1 MKIKSKENIGRTL
14 LRGKIG
20 GMCSALALLI
30 APHALAAV
38 ITIEASTD
46 GYIRGSG
53 TTSAGSF
60 AISSMLLGATSTESM
75 NSLMRFDL
83 SSLPAGA
90 VIDSVSLSLITIV
103 QDTLSVN
110 QSVNFELYQLLKP
123 FSTGA
128 TWNTYTSSLAW
139 EVKGG
144 TGTTDR
150 SATLLSTV
158 SVNPALTLTGTT
170 ITLNSSAALI
180 ALIGSQQSASQ
191 PLDLWFGLSAA
202 DTDGARHILQLAS
215 SENTVAG
222 PTLSITYT
230 VIPEPTAISLGLVA
244 SGAILLI
251 RRRQLAMSISRIRS

>member
-1 MKIKSKENIGRTL
+1 MKINSKENIGRTL

-20 GMCSALALLI
+20 GLCSALALLI
-30 APHALAAV
+30 APCAQAAI

-53 TTSAGSF
+53 TTSAGAFGITS
-60 AISSMLLGATSTESM
+60 ILLGATSTESM

-83 SSLPAGA
+83 SSIPANA
-90 VIDSVSLSLITIV
+90 VIDSVSLNLTTIL

-110 QSVNFELYQLLKP
+110 QNVSFELYQILKP

-144 TGTTDR
+144 IGSTDR

-158 SVNPALTLTGTT
+158 SVNPALALAGTT

-180 ALIGSQQSASQ
+180 ALIESQQSAHQ
-191 PLDLWFGLSAA
+191 TLDLWLGLSAA
-202 DTDGARHILQLAS
+202 DTNGERHILQLAS
-215 SENTVAG
+215 SENSAAG
-222 PTLSITYT
+222 PTLSISYS
-230 VIPEPTAISLGLVA
+230 VIPEPSVISLSLIA
-244 SGAILLI
+244 SGALLLI
-251 RRRQLAMSISRIRS
+251 RRRSAKPIFK